1 MDMDNIRTEDRWHVV
16 ARCLE
21 YEGELRA
28 AFLRVVLV
36 AAFYGAQLLH
46 FSVFAQRTEAEQMFH
61 RQSTYVAAGWLF
73 VSLAVLV
80 ALTRHWLP
88 RWLKYVTVG
97 VDLILLTLIAAIGSG
112 PNSPIVVVF
121 WVVVALAA
129 LRCNLGLIWF
139 GTIGAMAAYL
149 CLVGLRDPV
158 WFDAEHVT
166 APIEQ
171 VVVHLSLA
179 GAGLVAGQ
187 LVRMMRQVTADVFAR
202 QSTKQEDP
210 S

>member
-1 MDMDNIRTEDRWHVV
+1 MDDICREDRWLIVG
-16 ARCLE
+16 RRLE

-28 AFLRVVLV
+28 AFLRAVLV
-36 AAFYGAQLLH
+36 AAFYAAQLLH

-61 RQSTYVAAGWLF
+61 RQSTYLAAGWLF

-88 RWLKYVTVG
+88 SWLKYVTVG
-97 VDLILLTLIAAIGSG
+97 VDLSLLTLIAAIGSG
-112 PNSPIVVVF
+112 PDSPIVVVF
-121 WVVVALAA
+121 WVVIALAA

-149 CLVGLRDPV
+149 CLVGMRDQV
-158 WFDAEHVT
+158 WFDAEHET

-171 VVVHLSLA
+171 VIVHLSLA
-179 GAGLVAGQ
+179 GAGMVAGQ
-187 LVRMMRQVTADVFAR
+187 LVRMMRQVTDEVFAR
-202 QSTKQEDP
+202 QASKQENP